1 MVKIR
6 LTFHRTVGVHCTVKL
21 WDLLFSLDLAGASLV
36 SVEDSAEAS
45 FLTYIIEPLEGKTS
59 TFWTGMYRNVDG
71 NFFNYDFFLMNN
83 CHKLFDMG
91 VKNFILYFSNNIIII
106 IINYNYIN
114 YTIIILMII
123 IIKYY
128 I

>member
-1 MVKIR
+1 MV
-6 LTFHRTVGVHCTVKL
+6 T
-21 WDLLFSLDLAGASLV
+21 SLIM
-36 SVEDSAEAS
+36 
-45 FLTYIIEPLEGKTS
+45 T
-59 TFWTGMYRNVDG
+59 
-71 NFFNYDFFLMNN
+71 FFLMNN

-91 VKNFILYFSNNIIII
+91 VKKFILHFSNNIIII